1 LSYGNRTSISSESS
15 SKPKNV
21 NFVVGKTVYSC
32 LIGMPSFSV
41 KIKKRVRSDGLV
53 HVSITRGEM
62 KKNHPGHEHNLDYLT
77 YFLLSS
83 ELRC

>member
-1 LSYGNRTSISSESS
+1 
-15 SKPKNV
+15 
-21 NFVVGKTVYSC
+21 
-32 LIGMPSFSV
+32 MPSFSV